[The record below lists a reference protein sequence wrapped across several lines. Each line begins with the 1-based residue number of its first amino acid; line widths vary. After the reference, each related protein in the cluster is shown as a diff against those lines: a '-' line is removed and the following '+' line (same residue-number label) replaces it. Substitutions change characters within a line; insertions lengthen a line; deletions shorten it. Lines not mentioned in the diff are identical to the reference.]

1 MQITA
6 GHQEDINRN
15 GFTIVEDIYTS
26 DEVNAI
32 VSAIE
37 KTDQSNPSFRKTKD
51 LFAIRRFLIEVPAI
65 RPLVFNERLTSAI
78 NKLFGEDY
86 FAVKSIYFDKPAE
99 SNWFVAWHQDLTV
112 AVDKK
117 VSLHGYG
124 PWTLKQDQFA
134 VQPPIVILQNN
145 FTIRIHLD
153 DTDRHNGALKVIP
166 GSHLKS
172 IYRANNINWQ
182 TESEVSCDVKK
193 GGLMIMKPLLLHA
206 SDRTTNEKK
215 RRVIHL
221 EFSNAE
227 LPDGIKWAERL

>member
-1 MQITA
+1 MQITVR
-6 GHQEDINRN
+6 HQEDINRK
-15 GFTIVEDIYTS
+15 GFTIVNDIYTG

-51 LFAIRRFLIEVPAI
+51 LFAIRRFLVEVPAI
-65 RPLVFNERLTSAI
+65 KPLVFSERLTSAI
-78 NKLFGEDY
+78 NQLLGEDY

-99 SNWFVAWHQDLTV
+99 SNWFVAWHQDLTI
-112 AVDKK
+112 AVDRKAD
-117 VSLHGYG
+117 LPGYG
-124 PWTLKQDQFA
+124 TWTVKQDQFA
-134 VQPPIVILQNN
+134 VQPPIEILQRN

-172 IYRANNINWQ
+172 VYRAENIDWQ
-182 TESEVSCDVKK
+182 TESEVICEVRK
-193 GGLMIMKPLLLHA
+193 GGVMIMKPLLLHA
-206 SDRTTNEKK
+206 SDRTTNDKK

-221 EFSNAE
+221 EFSNAK
-227 LPDGIKWAERL
+227 LPDEIKWAES